1 MAIHKENIKPT
12 KRNLICNNAFRLFVE
27 FMCMFMQKQN
37 KFLDYNYNININI
50 FMRSV
55 NAVSVDRKFQSEII
69 SNCIETFINELTC
82 E

>member
-37 KFLDYNYNININI
+37 KFLGYNYNRNINI
-50 FMRSV
+50 LMRVALIDNFYLKLYQIALKRLSM
-55 NAVSVDRKFQSEII
+55 S
-69 SNCIETFINELTC
+69 
-82 E
+82 

>member
-37 KFLDYNYNININI
+37 KFLGYNYNININI
-50 FMRSV
+50 FVRVAS
-55 NAVSVDRKFQSEII
+55 
-69 SNCIETFINELTC
+69 IENFYLKLYQIALKRLSMS
-82 E
+82 